1 MNKERVVKTKSA
13 DQLPGTTMDIF
24 WMDGDRG
31 APVVRL
37 EPQPNALGPIKVTS
51 KTGRLGWGRTGG
63 QAKVTWMG
71 TAERP

>member
-13 DQLPGTTMDIF
+13 DQLPGSTMDIF

-51 KTGRLGWGRTGG
+51 KTGRLG
-63 QAKVTWMG
+63 
-71 TAERP
+71 